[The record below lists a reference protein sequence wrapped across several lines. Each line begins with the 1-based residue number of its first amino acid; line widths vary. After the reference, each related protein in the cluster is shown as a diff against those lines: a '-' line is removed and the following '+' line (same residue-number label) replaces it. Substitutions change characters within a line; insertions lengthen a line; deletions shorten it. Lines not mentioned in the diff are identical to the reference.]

1 VNITSAPTNLAN
13 AVSPFNPV
21 SKQAVGE
28 ESTDTKNSSLKA
40 IVELSESA
48 KTENRSDTKTSN
60 SDKPID
66 GKSEVQGDKPQESSQ
81 GVSAKQRQ
89 ERQQA
94 LVEREQ
100 IRELA
105 TRDREVR
112 NHERAHA
119 AVGGKYAGSPV
130 YQYERGPDGNSYA
143 VSGEV
148 SISSGKVSGDP
159 LATINKAQQVKRAA
173 LAPADPSPQDRRVA
187 AGATQL
193 EFEARQELLE
203 IQSEKLSEKKEDN
216 KVNEEGGDTQA
227 KESFL
232 GSKSNLDD
240 QRDRGDNQND
250 AVNAKI
256 NEQIN
261 KLNQRLLDIGIP
273 NEPVS
278 TGSIIK
284 ANV

>member
-1 VNITSAPTNLAN
+1 MNIASVPTNIAN
-13 AVSPFNPV
+13 AVTPLNPV

-48 KTENRSDTKTSN
+48 KTENRGDKKASN
-60 SDKPID
+60 PEKPIE
-66 GKSEVQGDKPQESSQ
+66 GKTQTQGGNSQEESQ
-81 GVSAKQRQ
+81 DISAKQRQ
-89 ERQQA
+89 ERQQ
-94 LVEREQ
+94 LLTDQEQ

-119 AVGGKYAGSPV
+119 AVGGKYAGAPV

-148 SISSGKVSGDP
+148 SISSGAVSGDP

-203 IQSEKLSEKKEDN
+203 IQSEKLSEKKEEN
-216 KVNEEGGDTQA
+216 KVNDEGESAQA
-227 KESFL
+227 KEPFL
-232 GSKSNLDD
+232 GSKPNLDD
-240 QRDRGDNQND
+240 QRDRGVNQDD
-250 AVNAKI
+250 AVNSKI

-261 KLNQRLLDIGIP
+261 KSNRRLIDIGIQS
-273 NEPVS
+273 EPVP